1 MRVRQKQH
9 KLSHTPRFSIS
20 SRAARAAFSLTRSYS
35 SNPLREQL
43 LSQLDLDC
51 EAIREKDMSPSR
63 SNEDSGPDDSVL
75 NT

>member
-9 KLSHTPRFSIS
+9 KRSHTPLFSIS
-20 SRAARAAFSLTRSYS
+20 SRAAFSLTRSYS
-35 SNPLREQL
+35 SKPLQEQL

-63 SNEDSGPDDSVL
+63 SNEDSGPDDCVL